1 MGGQQGMHMRKIVLL
16 GGTGFIGSHLFA
28 RLAKNPAYDVK
39 VFSRTPFLGSN
50 PEFRKSFIQG
60 NFRDIGTLMRVIHD
74 ADILIH
80 LISSTVPSNSVH
92 DPLGDIENNLL
103 ATVNL
108 LTQIPNT
115 SIKKFIYFSSGGT
128 VYGNPTY
135 LPVDEK
141 HPLAPINPYGISKM
155 ACESYV
161 RYYATKFNFEH
172 NIIRPSNPYGPGQ
185 PDDGIQGVI
194 ASFLSRA
201 LKGQELKV
209 WGDGSAVR
217 DYLYIDDLVEF
228 VAKLIEADH
237 ADGIFNVGSGVG
249 ADLNEIIR
257 VTSEVS
263 RTTPRV
269 VRVGAGASSVDEIY
283 LDITRAKTLLDWEPK
298 VTLQEGMER
307 FCRALRQGGL

>member
-1 MGGQQGMHMRKIVLL
+1 MTKIVLL
-16 GGTGFIGSHLFA
+16 GGAGFIGSHLFA
-28 RLAKNPAYDVK
+28 RLSKNPAYDVK
-39 VFSRTPFLGSN
+39 IFSRTP
-50 PEFRKSFIQG
+50 PIRQAQEFDRSFIQG
-60 NFRDIGTLMRVIHD
+60 NFRDIPTLLRAIHD
-74 ADILIH
+74 ADVLVH
-80 LISSTVPSNSVH
+80 LISSTVPSNSVL

-103 ATVNL
+103 GTVNL
-108 LTQIPNT
+108 LSQIPNT

-141 HPLAPINPYGISKM
+141 HPLTPINPYGISKV

-161 RYYATKFNFEH
+161 RYYATKFNFKH
-172 NIIRPSNPYGPGQ
+172 SIIRPSNPYGPGQ
-185 PDDGIQGVI
+185 PDNGIQGVI

-228 VAKLIEADH
+228 VAKLIEADNST
-237 ADGIFNVGSGVG
+237 GIFNVGSGVG
-249 ADLNEIIR
+249 ANLNEIIR
-257 VTSEVS
+257 LISEVS
-263 RTTPRV
+263 QTAPRV
-269 VRVGAGASSVDEIY
+269 VRIGVGASSVDEIY

-298 VTLQEGMER
+298 VTLREGMEL
-307 FCRALRQGGL
+307 FCQALRLGGL